1 MGYNLYKVGGFCMA
15 VYPKPIK
22 CYSSVGTFYL
32 LHWRNSEK
40 RLEQMML
47 GEERVNHYFIHI
59 GKILVT
65 EVGSVGLALTSGV
78 EWVGY
83 AILYFGSLFRTPSTR
98 EYYNDLCN
106 SSRFTLLWN
115 LANFVFFNWYCTHLF
130 PLEAFARY
138 AIDYVHGGPIA
149 TIAAVTT
156 VVALTV
162 LSLREKWDIFGY
174 LARRNWIYALP
185 AFMLL
190 KNLHHLFSQSQ
201 IRDKDLRWLAAVM
214 PEEKC
219 STQSLTGRILSKLRD
234 EVIQIKVW
242 EKVIDDFFDN
252 CKSDVGFAE
261 LLKKGDR
268 WKIQKLVVMRNLFV
282 RMKGEEVKVEVYK
295 HRTVEVIAECA
306 KNSLTE
312 GQKISLNNH
321 FTKYPPKPDAS
332 KGVCHTILSA
342 LELQALEY
350 IDKPLFQQ
358 AWRWVCK
365 EKGYL

>member
-1 MGYNLYKVGGFCMA
+1 M
-15 VYPKPIK
+15 
-22 CYSSVGTFYL
+22 
-32 LHWRNSEK
+32 WRNPQNHYEPIM
-40 RLEQMML
+40 R

-59 GKILVT
+59 GKILIT

-83 AILYFGSLFRTPSTR
+83 EILYFGSLFRTPSTR
-98 EYYNDLCN
+98 ECYNDLCN
-106 SSRFTLLWN
+106 SSRFTFLWN
-115 LANFVFFNWYCTHLF
+115 LANVVFFNWYCTNLVPF
-130 PLEAFARY
+130 EPVARY

-149 TIAAVTT
+149 MIAAVTT

-190 KNLHHLFSQSQ
+190 KSLHHLFSPSQ
-201 IRDKDLRWLAAVM
+201 IRDKDLRFLTGEM
-214 PEEKC
+214 MTEEKY
-219 STQSLTGRILSKLRD
+219 SPQSLTGRILSKLRD

-242 EKVIDDFFDN
+242 KKVIDDFFDN

-261 LLKKGDR
+261 LLKKGGR
-268 WKIQKLVVMRNLFV
+268 WKIQKLVVMRNLFAW
-282 RMKGEEVKVEVYK
+282 MKGEKVKVEVYGNE
-295 HRTVEVIAECA
+295 TAAAVAECA

-332 KGVCHTILSA
+332 EGVCDTILKKFE
-342 LELQALEY
+342 LEAIEY
-350 IDKPLFQQ
+350 IDKPLFPQ
-358 AWRWVCK
+358 AWNWVCK
-365 EKGYL
+365 ERGYL